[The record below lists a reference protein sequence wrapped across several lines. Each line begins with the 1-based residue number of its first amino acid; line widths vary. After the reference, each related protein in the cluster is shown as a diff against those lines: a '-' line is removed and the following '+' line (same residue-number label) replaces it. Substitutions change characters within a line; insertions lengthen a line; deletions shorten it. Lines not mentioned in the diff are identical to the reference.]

1 MKSILSLRNQKLLK
15 PFSVNRLSQ
24 FHSFTKNSFPNT
36 VYNSATNSNSSTLTQ
51 SSVDTQLD
59 VETKINTFSKYIINT
74 YSRPDIII
82 SKGEGCFLSDSSG
95 GKYLDF
101 TSGIAVLALGH
112 SDPGVAKVI
121 SEQAKKITHIS
132 NLFYSEESGDLA
144 KLLVENTIQAYP
156 QGNVGLYAS
165 ENGKPSPRVFFTN
178 SGTEA
183 NEGALKFARKYGKI
197 IAKEGKLR
205 LSKAD
210 MLVSDPNLKSNIHCF
225 TGGFHGRSM
234 GALSVTPNPKYQN
247 PYTPLIP
254 GVTCSLYNNINEL
267 NTFVDERTCGVIVEP
282 IQGEGGVNIGNI
294 EFLKALRKRC
304 TEVGAVLIY
313 DEIQCGLARTGKIWA
328 HHHYPPECS
337 PDIITCAK
345 PLGNGFPIG
354 AIIASEQVSQKIS
367 VGDHGTTFGGNPLGC
382 AIGKH
387 VFSRISQPEFLDSV
401 TDKGVYLK
409 ETLQKLAEPY
419 LGNQIVE
426 VRGKGMIYGI
436 QFANAPSNIVELAR
450 NNGLLLVEAGKNT
463 IRIIP
468 PLVITKK
475 EIDLGIDILKDV
487 LKTVFQ
493 K

>member
-36 VYNSATNSNSSTLTQ
+36 VYNSATNSNSSTLAQ

-82 SKGEGCFLSDSSG
+82 SKGEGCFLSDS
-95 GKYLDF
+95 
-101 TSGIAVLALGH
+101 
-112 SDPGVAKVI
+112 
-121 SEQAKKITHIS
+121 
-132 NLFYSEESGDLA
+132 SEESGDLA